1 MEEEE
6 ENEKQQEQN
15 NAEETADQKNREEN
29 FEFLRYLQE
38 VQKFPLEME
47 ALKTSI
53 ESNRS
58 TVQLANE
65 SISHFKESR
74 SDSRATLLATLG
86 VSIFTLVIL
95 IVQTFSTN
103 QTEITEPVKFNSG
116 QINQILK
123 VQEKN
128 NLILS
133 SQIDS
138 MKSELKKMNEALIL
152 KNKKKQ
158 P

>member
-1 MEEEE
+1 MEEDEE
-6 ENEKQQEQN
+6 KQKQQEQN
-15 NAEETADQKNREEN
+15 DLEETADQKNREEN

-58 TVQLANE
+58 TVQLADE

-74 SDSRATLLATLG
+74 SDSRATLWATLG
-86 VSIFTLVIL
+86 VSVLTLLIL

-103 QTEITEPVKFNSG
+103 QTEIANPNKFNSE

-128 NLILS
+128 NVILS

-138 MKSELKKMNEALIL
+138 MKSELKKLNEALIL
-152 KNKKKQ
+152 KNKKKK
-158 P
+158 

>member
-6 ENEKQQEQN
+6 EKEKQKEEN
-15 NAEETADQKNREEN
+15 NSEETAEQKNREEN

-74 SDSRATLLATLG
+74 SDSRATLWATLG
-86 VSIFTLVIL
+86 VSIFTLIIL

-103 QTEITEPVKFNSG
+103 QTEITEPVKFNSE